1 MKCSLG
7 ISNFLE
13 EIFSLSH
20 SVVFLCFF
28 ALITEEGVLIS
39 PCHSLE
45 LCIQMVKFFLFLC
58 LFASLLFSAIC
69 KASPDNHF
77 AFLHFF
83 FLGMVLITIFCTM
96 LQTSIHI
103 SLGTCLSDLIW
114 YRQSWEAWHAGI
126 SPFGEGCHY
135 PYQSLASSQTSRRE
149 HSPIHQQ
156 KIGLKIYWAWPCPPE
171 QDPVL
176 PTANSSGQI

>member
-83 FLGMVLITIFCTM
+83 FLGMVLITAFWTM
-96 LQTSIHI
+96 SRTSIH
-103 SLGTCLSDLIW
+103 S
-114 YRQSWEAWHAGI
+114 
-126 SPFGEGCHY
+126 
-135 PYQSLASSQTSRRE
+135 
-149 HSPIHQQ
+149 
-156 KIGLKIYWAWPCPPE
+156 
-171 QDPVL
+171 
-176 PTANSSGQI
+176 SSGTLSIRSYPLNLLCLGLVIFPIFFNFNLNLAIRSSWSEPQSAPSLIFTDCIELLHLWLQRI